1 MISDE
6 PTKPEKALKRV
17 LRISRLNGWSVIII
31 AALGALITLAM
42 GDVSGMAVGVLIA
55 MAGWMEVRGHKLLKK
70 RNPDGM
76 KALVRSQMFLLAII
90 LVYCGTRLGSFDS
103 GYLKDQVLPNL
114 REWFSLLGF
123 NIDEILK
130 QSGTTTDEILSWA
143 RTAFFAGYG
152 SFALVTLFYQGGMA
166 LYYRA
171 KTPLVIEALHTLPRP
186 RVSVLPPS
194 I

>member
-1 MISDE
+1 MTSAE
-6 PTKPEKALKRV
+6 PTKSEKALKRV

-31 AALGALITLAM
+31 AALGVLVTLAM
-42 GDVSGMAVGVLIA
+42 GDLSGMVVGVLIA
-55 MAGWMEVRGHKLLKK
+55 VAGWMEIRGHKLLKK

-90 LVYCGTRLGSFDS
+90 LVYCASRLGSFDDGAVMANLTPDMES
-103 GYLKDQVLPNL
+103 LLKEAGISKADVLPL
-114 REWFSLLGF
+114 V
-123 NIDEILK
+123 
-130 QSGTTTDEILSWA
+130 

-171 KTPLVIEALHTLPRP
+171 KTPLVIEALQTLPRP

>member
-1 MISDE
+1 MISAE
-6 PTKPEKALKRV
+6 PTEAEKAMKRV
-17 LRISRLNGWSVIII
+17 LRISRFNGWSVIII

-42 GDVSGMAVGVLIA
+42 GDISGMAVGVLIA
-55 MAGWMEVRGHKLLKK
+55 VAGWMEVRGHKLLKK

-90 LVYCGTRLGSFDS
+90 LVYCATRLGSFDS
-103 GYLKDQVLPNL
+103 GAVLGNVTPDMESMLKEAGINKADVVPMV
-114 REWFSLLGF
+114 
-123 NIDEILK
+123 
-130 QSGTTTDEILSWA
+130 

-152 SFALVTLFYQGGMA
+152 IFALLTLFYQGGMA

-171 KTPLVIEALHTLPRP
+171 KTPLVLEALRTLPRP

-194 I
+194 V